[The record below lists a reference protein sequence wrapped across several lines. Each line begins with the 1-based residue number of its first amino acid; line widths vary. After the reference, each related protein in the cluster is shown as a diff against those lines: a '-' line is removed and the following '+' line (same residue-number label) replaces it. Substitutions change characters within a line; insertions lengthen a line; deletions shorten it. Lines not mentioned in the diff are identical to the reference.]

1 MQLLIFIAAIG
12 FFVLRILAS
21 SKKKQPETA
30 ENGAANR
37 FAENESDDFKPSERV
52 LRRGNRSL
60 PHRTEPRAGHTVHPT
75 PIAAR
80 QTAPAAAFTK
90 ALMRAKFALR
100 APRPELAAET
110 CAAMHPPAKKPQ
122 QAKRQ
127 RKLRHGS
134 PPPQSDPMTI
144 PHMSKNNRLKAQKK
158 CRAERTGC
166 LKPSRLSP
174 QLPRALSG
182 MRFFPHPLRQ
192 EIRIDTADF

>member
-37 FAENESDDFKPSERV
+37 FAENESDEFAFGTGFAQGKPKPAAQ
-52 LRRGNRSL
+52 N
-60 PHRTEPRAGHTVHPT
+60 RTEGRAYSASDSYCG
-75 PIAAR
+75 
-80 QTAPAAAFTK
+80 TANCTGGSIHEGAHEGEV
-90 ALMRAKFALR
+90 R
-100 APRPELAAET
+100 APRSASEPAAET

-182 MRFFPHPLRQ
+182 MRFFPHPLLQ
-192 EIRIDTADF
+192 EIRIDAADF

>member
-37 FAENESDDFKPSERV
+37 FAENESDEFAFGTGFAQGKPKPAAQ
-52 LRRGNRSL
+52 N
-60 PHRTEPRAGHTVHPT
+60 RTEGRAYSASDSYCG
-75 PIAAR
+75 
-80 QTAPAAAFTK
+80 TANCTGGSIHEGAHEGEV
-90 ALMRAKFALR
+90 R
-100 APRPELAAET
+100 APRSPYGTGGGNMRSNASSG
-110 CAAMHPPAKKPQ
+110 KKPQ

-144 PHMSKNNRLKAQKK
+144 PHMSKNNRLKVQKK

>member
-37 FAENESDDFKPSERV
+37 FAENESDEFAFGTGFAQGKPKPAAQ
-52 LRRGNRSL
+52 N
-60 PHRTEPRAGHTVHPT
+60 RTEGRAYSASDSYCGTANCTGGSIHEGAHEGEVRAPRSPSGTGGGNMRSNASSGKKTAASQT
-75 PIAAR
+75 AKKTAAR
-80 QTAPAAAFTK
+80 QPAAAV
-90 ALMRAKFALR
+90 
-100 APRPELAAET
+100 RPDDD
-110 CAAMHPPAKKPQ
+110 PAYEQKQPVE
-122 QAKRQ
+122 
-127 RKLRHGS
+127 G
-134 PPPQSDPMTI
+134 T
-144 PHMSKNNRLKAQKK
+144 KK

-182 MRFFPHPLRQ
+182 MRFFPHPPRQ

>member
-12 FFVLRILAS
+12 FFVLRIIAS
-21 SKKKQPETA
+21 SKKKQPETVLRI
-30 ENGAANR
+30 GLPKTNR
-37 FAENESDDFKPSERV
+37 TNSPSERV

-60 PHRTEPRAGHTVHPT
+60 PHRTEPRAEHTVHPT

-90 ALMRAKFALR
+90 VLMRAKFALR
-100 APRPELAAET
+100 APRPEPAAET

-127 RKLRHGS
+127 RKLRHDS

-166 LKPSRLSP
+166 LKPARLSP
-174 QLPRALSG
+174 QFPRALSG
-182 MRFFPHPLRQ
+182 MRFFPHPPRQ

>member
-37 FAENESDDFKPSERV
+37 FAENESDEFAFGTGFAQGKPKPAAQ
-52 LRRGNRSL
+52 N
-60 PHRTEPRAGHTVHPT
+60 RTEGRAYSASDSYCGTTNCTGGSIHEGAHEGEV
-75 PIAAR
+75 
-80 QTAPAAAFTK
+80 
-90 ALMRAKFALR
+90 R
-100 APRPELAAET
+100 APRSPSGTGGGNMRSNASSG
-110 CAAMHPPAKKPQ
+110 KKPQ

-144 PHMSKNNRLKAQKK
+144 PHMSKNNRLKAQKS
-158 CRAERTGC
+158 AER
-166 LKPSRLSP
+166 
-174 QLPRALSG
+174 SG
-182 MRFFPHPLRQ
+182 Q
-192 EIRIDTADF
+192 AA

>member
-37 FAENESDDFKPSERV
+37 FAENESDEFAFGTGFAQGKPKPV
-52 LRRGNRSL
+52 AQN
-60 PHRTEPRAGHTVHPT
+60 RTEGRAYSASDSYCG
-75 PIAAR
+75 
-80 QTAPAAAFTK
+80 TANCTGGSIHEGAHEGEV
-90 ALMRAKFALR
+90 R
-100 APRPELAAET
+100 APRSPSGTGGGNMRSNASSG
-110 CAAMHPPAKKPQ
+110 KKPQ

-144 PHMSKNNRLKAQKK
+144 PHMSKNNRLKAQKS
-158 CRAERTGC
+158 AER
-166 LKPSRLSP
+166 
-174 QLPRALSG
+174 SG
-182 MRFFPHPLRQ
+182 Q
-192 EIRIDTADF
+192 AA

>member
-37 FAENESDDFKPSERV
+37 FAENESDEFAFGTGFAQGKPKPAAQ
-52 LRRGNRSL
+52 N
-60 PHRTEPRAGHTVHPT
+60 RTEGRAYSASDSYCG
-75 PIAAR
+75 
-80 QTAPAAAFTK
+80 TANCTGGSIHEGAHEGEV
-90 ALMRAKFALR
+90 R
-100 APRPELAAET
+100 APRSPYGTGGGNMRSNASSGKKTAASQT
-110 CAAMHPPAKKPQ
+110 AKKT
-122 QAKRQ
+122 AAR
-127 RKLRHGS
+127 
-134 PPPQSDPMTI
+134 QSDPMTI

-182 MRFFPHPLRQ
+182 MRFFPHPPRQ
-192 EIRIDTADF
+192 EIRIDTAGF

>member
-37 FAENESDDFKPSERV
+37 FAENESDEFAFGTGFAQGKPKPAAQ
-52 LRRGNRSL
+52 N
-60 PHRTEPRAGHTVHPT
+60 RTEGRAYSASDSYCG
-75 PIAAR
+75 
-80 QTAPAAAFTK
+80 TANCTGGSIHEGAHEGEV
-90 ALMRAKFALR
+90 R
-100 APRPELAAET
+100 APRSPSGTGGGNMRSNASSG
-110 CAAMHPPAKKPQ
+110 KKPQ

-127 RKLRHGS
+127 RKLRPGS
-134 PPPQSDPMTI
+134 RPPQSDPMTI

-182 MRFFPHPLRQ
+182 MRFFPHPPRQ

>member
-37 FAENESDDFKPSERV
+37 FAENESDEFAFGTGFAQGKPKPAAQ
-52 LRRGNRSL
+52 N
-60 PHRTEPRAGHTVHPT
+60 RTEGRAYSASDS
-75 PIAAR
+75 IAAR

-90 ALMRAKFALR
+90 VLMRAKFALR
-100 APRPELAAET
+100 APRPEPAAET

-122 QAKRQ
+122 QAKWQ
-127 RKLRHGS
+127 RKLRHDS

-182 MRFFPHPLRQ
+182 MRFFPHPPRQ

>member
-21 SKKKQPETA
+21 SKKSSPKPPKTVLRIGLPKT
-30 ENGAANR
+30 NRAN
-37 FAENESDDFKPSERV
+37 SHSERV
-52 LRRGNRSL
+52 LRRRNRSL
-60 PHRTEPRAGHTVHPT
+60 PHRTEPRAEHTVHPT

-100 APRPELAAET
+100 APRTEPTAKT

-134 PPPQSDPMTI
+134 PPPQSDPITI

-182 MRFFPHPLRQ
+182 MRFFPHPPRQ

>member
-37 FAENESDDFKPSERV
+37 FAENESDEFAFGTGFAQGKPKPAAQ
-52 LRRGNRSL
+52 N
-60 PHRTEPRAGHTVHPT
+60 RTEGRAYSASDSYCGTANCTGGSIHEGAHEGEVRAPRSASGTGGGNMRSNASSGKKT
-75 PIAAR
+75 AASQTAKKTAAR
-80 QTAPAAAFTK
+80 QPAAAV
-90 ALMRAKFALR
+90 
-100 APRPELAAET
+100 RPDDD
-110 CAAMHPPAKKPQ
+110 PAYEQKQPVE
-122 QAKRQ
+122 
-127 RKLRHGS
+127 G
-134 PPPQSDPMTI
+134 T
-144 PHMSKNNRLKAQKK
+144 KK

-182 MRFFPHPLRQ
+182 MRFFPHPLLQ
-192 EIRIDTADF
+192 EIRIDAADF

>member
-37 FAENESDDFKPSERV
+37 FAENESDEFAFGTGFAQGKPK
-52 LRRGNRSL
+52 
-60 PHRTEPRAGHTVHPT
+60 PAHRTEPRAEHTVHPT

-90 ALMRAKFALR
+90 VLMRAKFVLR
-100 APRPELAAET
+100 APRTEPAAET

-182 MRFFPHPLRQ
+182 MRFFPHPPRQ
-192 EIRIDTADF
+192 EIRIDAAGF

>member
-37 FAENESDDFKPSERV
+37 FAENESDEFAFGTGFAQGKPKPAAQ
-52 LRRGNRSL
+52 N
-60 PHRTEPRAGHTVHPT
+60 RTEGRAYSASDSYCGTANCTGGSIHEGAHEGEVRAPRSPSGTGGGNMRSNASSGKKTAASQT
-75 PIAAR
+75 AKKTAAR
-80 QTAPAAAFTK
+80 QA
-90 ALMRAKFALR
+90 
-100 APRPELAAET
+100 
-110 CAAMHPPAKKPQ
+110 
-122 QAKRQ
+122 
-127 RKLRHGS
+127 
-134 PPPQSDPMTI
+134 DPMTI

-182 MRFFPHPLRQ
+182 MRFFPHPPRQ

>member
-30 ENGAANR
+30 ENGVANR
-37 FAENESDDFKPSERV
+37 FAENESDEFAFGTGFAQGKPKPAAQ
-52 LRRGNRSL
+52 N
-60 PHRTEPRAGHTVHPT
+60 RTEGRAYSASDSYCG
-75 PIAAR
+75 
-80 QTAPAAAFTK
+80 TANCTGGSIHEGAHEGEV
-90 ALMRAKFALR
+90 R
-100 APRPELAAET
+100 APRSPSGTGGGNMRSNASSGKKTAASQT
-110 CAAMHPPAKKPQ
+110 AKKT
-122 QAKRQ
+122 A
-127 RKLRHGS
+127 
-134 PPPQSDPMTI
+134 PPQSDPMTI
-144 PHMSKNNRLKAQKK
+144 PHMSKNKRLKAQKK

-166 LKPSRLSP
+166 LKPSRLNP

>member
-37 FAENESDDFKPSERV
+37 FAENESDEFAFGTGFAQGKPKPAAQ
-52 LRRGNRSL
+52 N
-60 PHRTEPRAGHTVHPT
+60 RTEGRAYSASDSYCG
-75 PIAAR
+75 
-80 QTAPAAAFTK
+80 TANCTGGSIHEGAHEGEV
-90 ALMRAKFALR
+90 R
-100 APRPELAAET
+100 APRSASGTGGGNMRSNASS
-110 CAAMHPPAKKPQ
+110 
-122 QAKRQ
+122 
-127 RKLRHGS
+127 G
-134 PPPQSDPMTI
+134 
-144 PHMSKNNRLKAQKK
+144 KNNRLKAQKK

-182 MRFFPHPLRQ
+182 MRFFPHPLLQ
-192 EIRIDTADF
+192 EIRIDAADF

>member
-37 FAENESDDFKPSERV
+37 FAENESDEFAFGTGFAQEKPKPAAQ
-52 LRRGNRSL
+52 N
-60 PHRTEPRAGHTVHPT
+60 RTEGRAYSASDSYCG
-75 PIAAR
+75 
-80 QTAPAAAFTK
+80 TANCTGGSIHEGAHEGEVC
-90 ALMRAKFALR
+90 
-100 APRPELAAET
+100 APRSPYGTGGGNMRSNASSG
-110 CAAMHPPAKKPQ
+110 KKPQ

-144 PHMSKNNRLKAQKK
+144 PHMSKNNRLKAQKS
-158 CRAERTGC
+158 AER
-166 LKPSRLSP
+166 
-174 QLPRALSG
+174 SG
-182 MRFFPHPLRQ
+182 Q
-192 EIRIDTADF
+192 AA

>member
-37 FAENESDDFKPSERV
+37 FAENESDEFAFGTGFAQGKPKPAAQ
-52 LRRGNRSL
+52 N
-60 PHRTEPRAGHTVHPT
+60 RTEGRAYSASDSYCGTANCTGGSIHEGAHEGEVRAPRSPSGTGGGNMRSNASSGKKTAASQT
-75 PIAAR
+75 AKKTAAR
-80 QTAPAAAFTK
+80 QPA
-90 ALMRAKFALR
+90 
-100 APRPELAAET
+100 
-110 CAAMHPPAKKPQ
+110 
-122 QAKRQ
+122 
-127 RKLRHGS
+127 
-134 PPPQSDPMTI
+134 PMTI

-182 MRFFPHPLRQ
+182 MRFFPHPPRQ
-192 EIRIDTADF
+192 EIRIDAAGF

>member
-37 FAENESDDFKPSERV
+37 FAENESDEFAFGTGFAQGK
-52 LRRGNRSL
+52 
-60 PHRTEPRAGHTVHPT
+60 PT

-90 ALMRAKFALR
+90 VLTRAKFALR
-100 APRPELAAET
+100 APRPEPAAET

-144 PHMSKNNRLKAQKK
+144 PHMSKNKRLKAQKK

-166 LKPSRLSP
+166 LKPSRLNP

>member
-37 FAENESDDFKPSERV
+37 FAENESDEFAFGTGFAQGKPKPAAQ
-52 LRRGNRSL
+52 N
-60 PHRTEPRAGHTVHPT
+60 RTEGRAYSASDSYCGTANCTGGSIHEGAHEGEVRAPRSPYGTGGGNMRSNASSGKKTAASQT
-75 PIAAR
+75 AKKTAAR
-80 QTAPAAAFTK
+80 QPAAAV
-90 ALMRAKFALR
+90 
-100 APRPELAAET
+100 RPDDD
-110 CAAMHPPAKKPQ
+110 PAYEQKQPVE
-122 QAKRQ
+122 
-127 RKLRHGS
+127 G
-134 PPPQSDPMTI
+134 T
-144 PHMSKNNRLKAQKK
+144 KK

-166 LKPSRLSP
+166 LKPSRLNP

-182 MRFFPHPLRQ
+182 MRFFPHPPRQ

>member
-1 MQLLIFIAAIG
+1 MQLLIFIAAVG
-12 FFVLRILAS
+12 FFVLRIIAS

-37 FAENESDDFKPSERV
+37 FAENESDEFAFGTGFAQGKPKPAAQ
-52 LRRGNRSL
+52 N
-60 PHRTEPRAGHTVHPT
+60 RTEGRAYSASDSYCG
-75 PIAAR
+75 
-80 QTAPAAAFTK
+80 TANCTGGSIHEGAHEGEV
-90 ALMRAKFALR
+90 R
-100 APRPELAAET
+100 APRSPYGT
-110 CAAMHPPAKKPQ
+110 GGGNMPAMHPPAKKPQ
-122 QAKRQ
+122 QAKLQ

-144 PHMSKNNRLKAQKK
+144 PHMSKNNRLKTQKK

-182 MRFFPHPLRQ
+182 MRFFPHPPRQ

>member
-37 FAENESDDFKPSERV
+37 FAENESNEFAFGTG

-60 PHRTEPRAGHTVHPT
+60 PHRTEPRAEHTVHPT

-90 ALMRAKFALR
+90 VLMKAKFALR
-100 APRPELAAET
+100 APRPEPAAET

-182 MRFFPHPLRQ
+182 MRFFPHPPRQ